1 MKRNSTCVLLSLAVF
16 PWIASVAE
24 AEVTVAAGSEFTW
37 DGVHG
42 PLVPSAIVPD
52 NLALASNGSLPIAI
66 DAGHGPTHSVAGLNN
81 GLYGNVNSW
90 IGHTGWDID
99 IGGGEIVHTAFA
111 GIDFAGTAA
120 ISITSFA
127 FGRSNKGD
135 EFADRTTGDYH
146 IQLTTTPDPDLNTS
160 DGDWNT
166 IGTINIDSNDFPNTY
181 RHEYTLNSPQNATG
195 IRIVP
200 PYGVAIDEIEV
211 YGDGGEPQAP
221 QFAPVDEGGGAGV
234 GNLAAAGTA
243 FANGT
248 LAGRSVGSLN
258 DETSG
263 DASAWI
269 GATPDSFA
277 GISLGGVGV
286 SVSSIAFGRDN
297 TDAENDRSLGEYT
310 VQVTDVANPD
320 ETTPDGDWLT
330 IGTII
335 YSDGNPANP
344 HLRHRINFG
353 TQQITG
359 IRLLTPD
366 GAAIDELEIYEDP
379 WVAPPPPPPPVP
391 DWVAAGSLFTWDGV
405 HGPLVPSQIVP
416 DNLALASNGS
426 LPIAIDSGHTPIHAV
441 PKLND
446 GLYGN
451 ANSWI
456 GLTARN
462 IDVGG
467 GTTVNTTFAG
477 IDFAGSSTYR
487 IGSFAFGRSNK
498 SEEFADRTQGEY
510 FVQLTTTPDPDVDT
524 PDGDWNTI
532 GSINIPSNDFPNPSR
547 HEYTL
552 NSPQNATGIRIV
564 TPYGNA
570 VDEIEVYGAAAPLV
584 GPTLNISH
592 DVATDDLTIR
602 WNSQDGRL
610 YNVRSE
616 ADLSA
621 GAPIDWPIFG
631 GFQDLAATPPENSVT
646 FPMPA
651 ETERFFVVEEFPAPP
666 EIIYSDNF
674 ENGIGEWLSGS
685 DGREGT
691 AWQLGSPSVVGPLA
705 ANSPTNCFGTN
716 LDSDYGFDA
725 NVWLLSPAIDLTN
738 AGGATLSYHQFKDI
752 EEPSA
757 QVVFDLGSLSILDAS
772 DNSVLAVI
780 ETNIT
785 GFTGDWEKVTKA
797 IPAAALGKSIKME
810 FRLQSDGDFHFPGW
824 YIDDVVVTVP

>member
-1 MKRNSTCVLLSLAVF
+1 MKRNSTCILLCLAVF
-16 PWIASVAE
+16 PWLASVVE
-24 AEVTVAAGSEFTW
+24 AEVTVAVGSQFTW
-37 DGVHG
+37 DGVDG
-42 PLVPSAIVPD
+42 PLVSSGIVPP
-52 NLALASNGSLPIAI
+52 NAATAGNGAVAFAI
-66 DAGHGPTHSVAGLNN
+66 DVGHSPPHSIPGLNN
-81 GLYGNVNSW
+81 GRYGNADSW
-90 IGHTGWDID
+90 IGVQTRDID
-99 IGGGEIVHTAFA
+99 VGATVVNTTFA

-120 ISITSFA
+120 INITSFA

-135 EFADRTTGDYH
+135 EFADRTQGDYY
-146 IQLTTTPDPDLNTS
+146 IQLTTTPDPDVNTPDDEWS
-160 DGDWNT
+160 T
-166 IGTINIDSNDFPNTY
+166 IGSINIPFNSFPNTY
-181 RHEYTLNSPQNATG
+181 RHLYTLDAAVSATG
-195 IRIVP
+195 IRIVTP
-200 PYGVAIDEIEV
+200 TTGTCIDEIEV
-211 YGDGGEPQAP
+211 YSDGAAP
-221 QFAPVDEGGGAGV
+221 QFAPLEEGGGAGV

-277 GISLGGVGV
+277 GISLGGVEV

-330 IGTII
+330 IGII
-335 YSDGNPANP
+335 IHSDGDPANP
-344 HLRHRINFG
+344 HLRHRFNIG
-353 TQQITG
+353 TRQITG

-379 WVAPPPPPPPVP
+379 WVAPPPPVP
-391 DWVAAGSLFTWDGV
+391 DWVATGSLFTWDGV

-416 DNLALASNGS
+416 DSLALASNGS
-426 LPIAIDSGHTPIHAV
+426 LPIAIDSGHTPTHSV

-498 SEEFADRTQGEY
+498 SEEFADRTLGEY

-780 ETNIT
+780 ETDIT